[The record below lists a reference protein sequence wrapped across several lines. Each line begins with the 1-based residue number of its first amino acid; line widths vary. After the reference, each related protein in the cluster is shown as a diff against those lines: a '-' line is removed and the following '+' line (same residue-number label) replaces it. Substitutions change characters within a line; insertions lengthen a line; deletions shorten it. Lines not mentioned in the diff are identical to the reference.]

1 MLSKVIAIAQ
11 QKGGTG
17 KTTLAVHL
25 ALAFI
30 KYHNLKVAII
40 DTDPQGSLG
49 KWFMI
54 RTEKKI
60 SNDNLTFKTASLW
73 GAQYESKTL
82 KNDND
87 IVIID
92 TPPKIESDARPSIEA
107 ADLVLIPMAA
117 SHVDFWATGAI
128 VEIAKKANKKIL
140 IQINRSNQRSKLIT
154 KTNDFI
160 KSLNFKTA
168 SLWGAQYESKILKKD
183 HDVIIIDTPPKIE
196 SDARPSIEAADLV
209 LIPVT
214 PSHVDFWATEAI
226 VEIAKKA
233 NKKIL
238 IQINRANQRSKLI
251 SKTNEYIKS
260 INVSSTNTIIGN
272 RQIYASSMGEGKTA
286 VEKQKKSNAVEEMK
300 KLSDQILEELK

>member
-1 MLSKVIAIAQ
+1 MLSKVITISQ
-11 QKGGTG
+11 QKGGSG

-30 KYHNLKVAII
+30 KYHNLKVAVI

-82 KNDND
+82 KKDHD

-92 TPPKIESDARPSIEA
+92 TPPKIESDARPSIES
-107 ADLVLIPMAA
+107 ADLVLIPVAA

-140 IQINRSNQRSKLIT
+140 IQINRSSQRSKLIS

-160 KSLNFKTA
+160 KSLN
-168 SLWGAQYESKILKKD
+168 L
-183 HDVIIIDTPPKIE
+183 
-196 SDARPSIEAADLV
+196 
-209 LIPVT
+209 
-214 PSHVDFWATEAI
+214 
-226 VEIAKKA
+226 
-233 NKKIL
+233 
-238 IQINRANQRSKLI
+238 
-251 SKTNEYIKS
+251 
-260 INVSSTNTIIGN
+260 SSTKTIIGN
-272 RQIYASSMGEGKTA
+272 RQIFASSMGEGKTA
-286 VEKQKKSNAVEEMK
+286 VEKQKKSNAVEEIK
-300 KLSDQILEELK
+300 QLSEQILSEIK

>member
-1 MLSKVIAIAQ
+1 MLSKVITISQ

-49 KWFMI
+49 KWFVI
-54 RTEKKI
+54 RSEKKV

-82 KNDND
+82 KKDND

-107 ADLVLIPMAA
+107 SDLVIIPM
-117 SHVDFWATGAI
+117 
-128 VEIAKKANKKIL
+128 
-140 IQINRSNQRSKLIT
+140 
-154 KTNDFI
+154 
-160 KSLNFKTA
+160 
-168 SLWGAQYESKILKKD
+168 
-183 HDVIIIDTPPKIE
+183 
-196 SDARPSIEAADLV
+196 
-209 LIPVT
+209 T

-226 VEIAKKA
+226 IEIAKKA
-233 NKKIL
+233 KKKIL
-238 IQINRANQRSKLI
+238 IQINRANRRSKLI
-251 SKTNEYIKS
+251 SKTNEYINS
-260 INVSSTNTIIGN
+260 INVTATKTIIGH

-286 VEKQKKSNAVEEMK
+286 VEKQKKGNAVEEIQE
-300 KLSDQILEELK
+300 LSGQILLELK

>member
-1 MLSKVIAIAQ
+1 MLSKVITISQ

-25 ALAFI
+25 AMAFI

-54 RTEKKI
+54 RTEKKV
-60 SNDNLTFKTASLW
+60 SNENLTFKTASIW

-82 KNDND
+82 KNDHD

-140 IQINRSNQRSKLIT
+140 AQINRSSKRSKLIDKT
-154 KTNDFI
+154 KDFI
-160 KSLNFKTA
+160 KSLD
-168 SLWGAQYESKILKKD
+168 LES
-183 HDVIIIDTPPKIE
+183 T
-196 SDARPSIEAADLV
+196 
-209 LIPVT
+209 
-214 PSHVDFWATEAI
+214 
-226 VEIAKKA
+226 
-233 NKKIL
+233 
-238 IQINRANQRSKLI
+238 Q
-251 SKTNEYIKS
+251 
-260 INVSSTNTIIGN
+260 TIIGN
-272 RQIYASSMGEGKTA
+272 RQIYTSSMGEGKTA
-286 VEKQKKSNAVEEMK
+286 VEKQRKGNAVDEIK
-300 KLSDQILEELK
+300 KLSESILNHK

>member
-54 RTEKKI
+54 RTEKKL

-82 KNDND
+82 KKDQD

-92 TPPKIESDARPSIEA
+92 TPPKIESDARPSIES

-140 IQINRSNQRSKLIT
+140 VQINRSS
-154 KTNDFI
+154 
-160 KSLNFKTA
+160 
-168 SLWGAQYESKILKKD
+168 
-183 HDVIIIDTPPKIE
+183 
-196 SDARPSIEAADLV
+196 
-209 LIPVT
+209 
-214 PSHVDFWATEAI
+214 
-226 VEIAKKA
+226 
-233 NKKIL
+233 
-238 IQINRANQRSKLI
+238 QRSKLI
-251 SKTNEYIKS
+251 SKTNEFIKS
-260 INVSSTNTIIGN
+260 LNLSATKTIIGN
-272 RQIYASSMGEGKTA
+272 RQIYTASMGEGKTA
-286 VEKQKKSNAVEEMK
+286 VEKQKKGIAVEEIK
-300 KLSDQILEELK
+300 QLSEQILSEIK

>member
-1 MLSKVIAIAQ
+1 MLSKIITISQ

-25 ALAFI
+25 AMAFI

-54 RTEKKI
+54 RSERKV
-60 SNDNLTFKTASLW
+60 SNENLTFKTASLW

-82 KNDND
+82 KNDHD

-140 IQINRSNQRSKLIT
+140 AQINRSSKRSKLIDKT
-154 KTNDFI
+154 KDFI
-160 KSLNFKTA
+160 KSLD
-168 SLWGAQYESKILKKD
+168 LES
-183 HDVIIIDTPPKIE
+183 T
-196 SDARPSIEAADLV
+196 
-209 LIPVT
+209 
-214 PSHVDFWATEAI
+214 
-226 VEIAKKA
+226 
-233 NKKIL
+233 
-238 IQINRANQRSKLI
+238 Q
-251 SKTNEYIKS
+251 
-260 INVSSTNTIIGN
+260 TIIGN
-272 RQIYASSMGEGKTA
+272 RQIYTSSMGEGKTA
-286 VEKQKKSNAVEEMK
+286 VEKQRKGNAVDEIK
-300 KLSDQILEELK
+300 KLSDQILNQLN

>member
-1 MLSKVIAIAQ
+1 MLSKVITISQ

-54 RTEKKI
+54 RTEKKN
-60 SNDNLTFKTASLW
+60 SDDNLTFKTASLW

-82 KNDND
+82 KKDHD

-92 TPPKIESDARPSIEA
+92 TPPKIESDARPAIEA
-107 ADLVLIPMAA
+107 ADLVLIPMSA

-128 VEIAKKANKKIL
+128 VDIAKKANKKIL

-160 KSLNFKTA
+160 KSL
-168 SLWGAQYESKILKKD
+168 
-183 HDVIIIDTPPKIE
+183 
-196 SDARPSIEAADLV
+196 DL
-209 LIPVT
+209 L
-214 PSHVDFWATEAI
+214 
-226 VEIAKKA
+226 
-233 NKKIL
+233 
-238 IQINRANQRSKLI
+238 
-251 SKTNEYIKS
+251 
-260 INVSSTNTIIGN
+260 STNTIIGN

-286 VEKQKKSNAVEEMK
+286 VEKQKKGNAVEEIK
-300 KLSDQILEELK
+300 NLSEQILSEVKL

>member
-1 MLSKVIAIAQ
+1 MLSKVITIAQ

-17 KTTLAVHL
+17 KTTLSVHL

-30 KYHNLKVAII
+30 KYHNLKVAVI

-54 RTEKKI
+54 RTEKKN
-60 SNDNLTFKTASLW
+60 SDDSLTFKTASLW

-82 KNDND
+82 KKDHD

-92 TPPKIESDARPSIEA
+92 TPPKIESDARPAIEA
-107 ADLVLIPMAA
+107 ADLVLIPMSA

-128 VEIAKKANKKIL
+128 VDIAKKANKKIL

-160 KSLNFKTA
+160 KSL
-168 SLWGAQYESKILKKD
+168 
-183 HDVIIIDTPPKIE
+183 
-196 SDARPSIEAADLV
+196 DL
-209 LIPVT
+209 
-214 PSHVDFWATEAI
+214 
-226 VEIAKKA
+226 
-233 NKKIL
+233 
-238 IQINRANQRSKLI
+238 
-251 SKTNEYIKS
+251 
-260 INVSSTNTIIGN
+260 SSTKTIIGN

-286 VEKQKKSNAVEEMK
+286 VEKQKKGNAIEEIK
-300 KLSDQILEELK
+300 NLSEQILLEVKQ

>member
-1 MLSKVIAIAQ
+1 MLSKVITISQ

-25 ALAFI
+25 AMAFI

-54 RTEKKI
+54 RTEKKV
-60 SNDNLTFKTASLW
+60 SNENLTFKTASLW

-82 KNDND
+82 KSDHD

-92 TPPKIESDARPSIEA
+92 TPPKIESDARPSIES

-140 IQINRSNQRSKLIT
+140 VQINRSNQRSKLIN
-154 KTNDFI
+154 KTNEFI
-160 KSLNFKTA
+160 KSL
-168 SLWGAQYESKILKKD
+168 
-183 HDVIIIDTPPKIE
+183 
-196 SDARPSIEAADLV
+196 DL
-209 LIPVT
+209 T
-214 PSHVDFWATEAI
+214 
-226 VEIAKKA
+226 
-233 NKKIL
+233 
-238 IQINRANQRSKLI
+238 
-251 SKTNEYIKS
+251 
-260 INVSSTNTIIGN
+260 STKTIIGN
-272 RQIYASSMGEGKTA
+272 RQIYTSAMGEGKTA
-286 VEKQKKSNAVEEMK
+286 VEKQKKGSAVEEIK
-300 KLSDQILEELK
+300 NLSYQVLSELG

>member
-1 MLSKVIAIAQ
+1 MLSKVITIAQ

-54 RTEKKI
+54 RTEKKN

-82 KNDND
+82 KNDHD

-92 TPPKIESDARPSIEA
+92 TPPKIESDARPAIEA
-107 ADLVLIPMAA
+107 ADLVLIPMSA

-128 VEIAKKANKKIL
+128 VDIAKKANKKIL
-140 IQINRSNQRSKLIT
+140 IQINRSNQRSKLIS

-160 KSLNFKTA
+160 KSL
-168 SLWGAQYESKILKKD
+168 
-183 HDVIIIDTPPKIE
+183 
-196 SDARPSIEAADLV
+196 DL
-209 LIPVT
+209 T
-214 PSHVDFWATEAI
+214 
-226 VEIAKKA
+226 
-233 NKKIL
+233 
-238 IQINRANQRSKLI
+238 
-251 SKTNEYIKS
+251 
-260 INVSSTNTIIGN
+260 STKTIIGN

-286 VEKQKKSNAVEEMK
+286 VEKQKKGNAVEEIK
-300 KLSDQILEELK
+300 NLSEQILSEIK

>member
-1 MLSKVIAIAQ
+1 MLSKVITIAQ

-17 KTTLAVHL
+17 KTTLAVLL
-25 ALAFI
+25 ALAFTN
-30 KYHNLKVAII
+30 YHNLKVAII

-54 RTEKKI
+54 REEKKL

-82 KNDND
+82 KKDHD

-92 TPPKIESDARPSIEA
+92 TPPKIESDARPSIES

-140 IQINRSNQRSKLIT
+140 IQINRSSQRSKLIS

-160 KSLNFKTA
+160 KSLNL
-168 SLWGAQYESKILKKD
+168 S
-183 HDVIIIDTPPKIE
+183 
-196 SDARPSIEAADLV
+196 
-209 LIPVT
+209 
-214 PSHVDFWATEAI
+214 AT
-226 VEIAKKA
+226 K
-233 NKKIL
+233 
-238 IQINRANQRSKLI
+238 
-251 SKTNEYIKS
+251 
-260 INVSSTNTIIGN
+260 TIIGN
-272 RQIYASSMGEGKTA
+272 RQIFASSMGEGKTA
-286 VEKQKKSNAVEEMK
+286 VEKQKKSNAVEEVK
-300 KLSDQILEELK
+300 KLSEQILLEIKQ

>member
-1 MLSKVIAIAQ
+1 MLSKVITISQ

-54 RTEKKI
+54 RTEKKL

-73 GAQYESKTL
+73 GAQYESKAL
-82 KNDND
+82 KKDHD

-92 TPPKIESDARPSIEA
+92 TPPKIESDARPAIES
-107 ADLVLIPMAA
+107 ADLVLIPVAA

-140 IQINRSNQRSKLIT
+140 IQINRSSQRSKLIT
-154 KTNDFI
+154 KTNEFI
-160 KSLNFKTA
+160 KSL
-168 SLWGAQYESKILKKD
+168 
-183 HDVIIIDTPPKIE
+183 
-196 SDARPSIEAADLV
+196 DL
-209 LIPVT
+209 
-214 PSHVDFWATEAI
+214 SAT
-226 VEIAKKA
+226 K
-233 NKKIL
+233 
-238 IQINRANQRSKLI
+238 
-251 SKTNEYIKS
+251 
-260 INVSSTNTIIGN
+260 TIIGN
-272 RQIYASSMGEGKTA
+272 RQIFASSMGEGKTA
-286 VEKQKKSNAVEEMK
+286 VEKQKKSSAIEEIK
-300 KLSDQILEELK
+300 QLSEQILSEVK

>member
-1 MLSKVIAIAQ
+1 MLSKVITIAQ

-25 ALAFI
+25 ALAFTN
-30 KYHNLKVAII
+30 YHNFKVAII

-54 RTEKKI
+54 REEKKL

-73 GAQYESKTL
+73 GAQYESKAL
-82 KNDND
+82 KKDHD

-92 TPPKIESDARPSIEA
+92 TPPKIESDARPSIES

-140 IQINRSNQRSKLIT
+140 IQINRSNQRSKLIS

-160 KSLNFKTA
+160 KSLNL
-168 SLWGAQYESKILKKD
+168 S
-183 HDVIIIDTPPKIE
+183 
-196 SDARPSIEAADLV
+196 
-209 LIPVT
+209 
-214 PSHVDFWATEAI
+214 AT
-226 VEIAKKA
+226 K
-233 NKKIL
+233 
-238 IQINRANQRSKLI
+238 
-251 SKTNEYIKS
+251 
-260 INVSSTNTIIGN
+260 TIIGN
-272 RQIYASSMGEGKTA
+272 RQIFAASMGEGKTA
-286 VEKQKKSNAVEEMK
+286 VEKQKKSSAIDEIKN
-300 KLSDQILEELK
+300 LSEQILLEIK

>member
-1 MLSKVIAIAQ
+1 MLSKVITISQ

-25 ALAFI
+25 AMAFI
-30 KYHNLKVAII
+30 KYHDLKVAII

-54 RTEKKI
+54 RTEKKV
-60 SNDNLTFKTASLW
+60 SNENLTFKTASLW

-82 KNDND
+82 KNDHD

-140 IQINRSNQRSKLIT
+140 AQINRSSQRSKLIDKT
-154 KTNDFI
+154 KDFI
-160 KSLNFKTA
+160 KSLD
-168 SLWGAQYESKILKKD
+168 LES
-183 HDVIIIDTPPKIE
+183 T
-196 SDARPSIEAADLV
+196 
-209 LIPVT
+209 
-214 PSHVDFWATEAI
+214 
-226 VEIAKKA
+226 
-233 NKKIL
+233 
-238 IQINRANQRSKLI
+238 Q
-251 SKTNEYIKS
+251 
-260 INVSSTNTIIGN
+260 TIIGY
-272 RQIYASSMGEGKTA
+272 RQIYTSSMGEGKTA
-286 VEKQKKSNAVEEMK
+286 VEKQRKGNAVDEIK
-300 KLSDQILEELK
+300 KLSDQILNQLN

>member
-1 MLSKVIAIAQ
+1 MLSKVITISQ

-25 ALAFI
+25 AMAFI
-30 KYHNLKVAII
+30 KYHGLKVAII

-54 RTEKKI
+54 REERKV
-60 SNDNLTFKTASLW
+60 SNENLTFKTASLW

-82 KNDND
+82 KNDHD

-128 VEIAKKANKKIL
+128 VDIAKKANKKIL
-140 IQINRSNQRSKLIT
+140 VQINRSSQRSKLIN

-160 KSLNFKTA
+160 KSL
-168 SLWGAQYESKILKKD
+168 
-183 HDVIIIDTPPKIE
+183 
-196 SDARPSIEAADLV
+196 DL
-209 LIPVT
+209 
-214 PSHVDFWATEAI
+214 
-226 VEIAKKA
+226 
-233 NKKIL
+233 
-238 IQINRANQRSKLI
+238 
-251 SKTNEYIKS
+251 
-260 INVSSTNTIIGN
+260 SSTKTIIGN
-272 RQIYASSMGEGKTA
+272 RQIYTSSMGEGKTA
-286 VEKQKKSNAVEEMK
+286 VEKQKKGSAVEEIK
-300 KLSDQILEELK
+300 NLSEQILLELE

>member
-1 MLSKVIAIAQ
+1 MLSKVITISQ

-25 ALAFI
+25 ALAFV

-54 RTEKKI
+54 RTEKKN
-60 SNDNLTFKTASLW
+60 SDNNLTFKTASLW

-82 KNDND
+82 KNDHD

-92 TPPKIESDARPSIEA
+92 TPPKIESDARPAIEA
-107 ADLVLIPMAA
+107 ADLVLIPMSA

-128 VEIAKKANKKIL
+128 ADIAKKANKKIL
-140 IQINRSNQRSKLIT
+140 IQINRSSQRSKLIT

-160 KSLNFKTA
+160 KSL
-168 SLWGAQYESKILKKD
+168 
-183 HDVIIIDTPPKIE
+183 
-196 SDARPSIEAADLV
+196 DL
-209 LIPVT
+209 L
-214 PSHVDFWATEAI
+214 
-226 VEIAKKA
+226 
-233 NKKIL
+233 
-238 IQINRANQRSKLI
+238 
-251 SKTNEYIKS
+251 
-260 INVSSTNTIIGN
+260 STNTIIGN

-286 VEKQKKSNAVEEMK
+286 VEKQKKSNAIEEIK
-300 KLSDQILEELK
+300 NLSEQVLSEVK

>member
-1 MLSKVIAIAQ
+1 MLSKVITISQ

-25 ALAFI
+25 AMAFI

-54 RTEKKI
+54 RTEKKV
-60 SNDNLTFKTASLW
+60 SNENLTFKTASLW

-82 KNDND
+82 KNDHD

-140 IQINRSNQRSKLIT
+140 AQINRSSQRSKLIDKT
-154 KTNDFI
+154 KDFI
-160 KSLNFKTA
+160 KSLDLQST
-168 SLWGAQYESKILKKD
+168 E
-183 HDVIIIDTPPKIE
+183 IIIG
-196 SDARPSIEAADLV
+196 S
-209 LIPVT
+209 
-214 PSHVDFWATEAI
+214 
-226 VEIAKKA
+226 
-233 NKKIL
+233 
-238 IQINRANQRSKLI
+238 
-251 SKTNEYIKS
+251 
-260 INVSSTNTIIGN
+260 
-272 RQIYASSMGEGKTA
+272 RQIYTSSMGEGKTA
-286 VEKQKKSNAVEEMK
+286 VEKQRKGNAVDEIK
-300 KLSDQILEELK
+300 KLSDQILNQLN

>member
-1 MLSKVIAIAQ
+1 MLSKVITISQ

-25 ALAFI
+25 AMAFI
-30 KYHNLKVAII
+30 KYHDLKVAII

-54 RTEKKI
+54 RTENKV
-60 SNDNLTFKTASLW
+60 SNENLTFKTASLW

-82 KNDND
+82 KNDHD

-140 IQINRSNQRSKLIT
+140 AQINRSSQRSKLIEKT
-154 KTNDFI
+154 KDFI
-160 KSLNFKTA
+160 KSLD
-168 SLWGAQYESKILKKD
+168 LK
-183 HDVIIIDTPPKIE
+183 
-196 SDARPSIEAADLV
+196 S
-209 LIPVT
+209 
-214 PSHVDFWATEAI
+214 TE
-226 VEIAKKA
+226 
-233 NKKIL
+233 
-238 IQINRANQRSKLI
+238 
-251 SKTNEYIKS
+251 
-260 INVSSTNTIIGN
+260 TIIGN
-272 RQIYASSMGEGKTA
+272 RQIYTSSMGEGKTA
-286 VEKQKKSNAVEEMK
+286 VEKQRKGNAVDEIK
-300 KLSDQILEELK
+300 KLSDQILNQLN

>member
-1 MLSKVIAIAQ
+1 MLSKVITIAQ

-25 ALAFI
+25 AMAFI

-54 RTEKKI
+54 RTEKKV
-60 SNDNLTFKTASLW
+60 SNENLTFKTASLW

-82 KNDND
+82 KNDHD

-140 IQINRSNQRSKLIT
+140 AQINRSSQRSKLIDKT
-154 KTNDFI
+154 KDFI
-160 KSLNFKTA
+160 KSLD
-168 SLWGAQYESKILKKD
+168 LES
-183 HDVIIIDTPPKIE
+183 T
-196 SDARPSIEAADLV
+196 
-209 LIPVT
+209 
-214 PSHVDFWATEAI
+214 
-226 VEIAKKA
+226 
-233 NKKIL
+233 
-238 IQINRANQRSKLI
+238 Q
-251 SKTNEYIKS
+251 
-260 INVSSTNTIIGN
+260 TIIGN
-272 RQIYASSMGEGKTA
+272 RQIYTSSMGEGKTA
-286 VEKQKKSNAVEEMK
+286 VEKQRKGNAVDEIK
-300 KLSDQILEELK
+300 KLSEQILNQLN

>member
-1 MLSKVIAIAQ
+1 MLSKVITIAQ

-30 KYHNLKVAII
+30 KYHNLKIAII

-49 KWFMI
+49 QWFVI
-54 RTEKKI
+54 REEKKL

-82 KNDND
+82 K
-87 IVIID
+87 
-92 TPPKIESDARPSIEA
+92 
-107 ADLVLIPMAA
+107 
-117 SHVDFWATGAI
+117 
-128 VEIAKKANKKIL
+128 
-140 IQINRSNQRSKLIT
+140 
-154 KTNDFI
+154 
-160 KSLNFKTA
+160 
-168 SLWGAQYESKILKKD
+168 KD
-183 HDVIIIDTPPKIE
+183 HDIVIIDTPPKIE

-226 VEIAKKA
+226 IEIAKKA
-233 NKKIL
+233 GKKIF
-238 IQINRANQRSKLI
+238 IQINRANERSKLVK
-251 SKTNEYIKS
+251 KTHEYIKS
-260 INVSSTNTIIGN
+260 INVKSTNTLIGH

-286 VEKQKKSNAVEEMK
+286 IEKQKKSNAVEEIK
-300 KLSDQILEELK
+300 KLSEQILLELK

>member
-1 MLSKVIAIAQ
+1 MLSKVITIAQ

-54 RTEKKI
+54 REEKKL

-73 GAQYESKTL
+73 GAQYESKAL
-82 KNDND
+82 IKDHD

-107 ADLVLIPMAA
+107 ADLVLIPVAA
-117 SHVDFWATGAI
+117 SQVDFWATGAI
-128 VEIAKKANKKIL
+128 VDIAKKANKKIL
-140 IQINRSNQRSKLIT
+140 IQINRSNQRSKLIS

-160 KSLNFKTA
+160 KSLN
-168 SLWGAQYESKILKKD
+168 L
-183 HDVIIIDTPPKIE
+183 
-196 SDARPSIEAADLV
+196 
-209 LIPVT
+209 
-214 PSHVDFWATEAI
+214 
-226 VEIAKKA
+226 
-233 NKKIL
+233 
-238 IQINRANQRSKLI
+238 
-251 SKTNEYIKS
+251 
-260 INVSSTNTIIGN
+260 SSTKTIIGN
-272 RQIYASSMGEGKTA
+272 RQIYAASMGEGKSV
-286 VEKQKKSNAVEEMK
+286 VEKQKKSKAVEEIK
-300 KLSDQILEELK
+300 QLSEQILSEIK